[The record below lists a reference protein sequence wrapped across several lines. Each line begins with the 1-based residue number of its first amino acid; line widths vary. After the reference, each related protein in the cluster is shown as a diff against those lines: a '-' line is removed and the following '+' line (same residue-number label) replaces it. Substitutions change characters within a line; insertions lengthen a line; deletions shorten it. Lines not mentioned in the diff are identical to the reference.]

1 MDSCEM
7 KKYPKNYLIEWFREG
22 QNRKNIVHYPRCFFH
37 TFSIFY
43 NYNYL
48 VFLIIIIIQ
57 YCFYFTK
64 QVLSILLVI
73 FLYIQIDIT

>member
-1 MDSCEM
+1 MVLRGE
-7 KKYPKNYLIEWFREG
+7 KGE
-22 QNRKNIVHYPRCFFH
+22 NIVDYPQCFFH
-37 TFSIFY
+37 IFSIVY

-48 VFLIIIIIQ
+48 VFLIITIIQ

-73 FLYIQIDIT
+73 FLYIQNDII